1 MCMYFFTYM
10 DNLLDTSDLPEII
23 RKIDTSGN
31 IFYIVPGGETYDKRG
46 VLVKT
51 KIENCIDR
59 DNNNTNNTNKSNK
72 LAKELKKHKQKTLKT
87 SIMAQKNSE
96 WAEGVYEFTDK
107 IMDKLISEGLI
118 VEGNSKE
125 DIMKKLFE
133 GYEPGEK
140 VPEMK
145 KVKKKAKRS
154 NKISGYTFFTK
165 SNKENFRTEF
175 DSLAEKPRYMSFIS
189 EKWKSLSEE
198 EKGEWNKKAV
208 EANEAAALAKASEG
222 GKEEE

>member
-1 MCMYFFTYM
+1 MYFFTYM
-10 DNLLDTSDLPEII
+10 DNLLDTNDLPEII
-23 RKIDTSGN
+23 RKEDPEGN
-31 IFYIVPGGETYDKRG
+31 ITYVLPCGETYDQRG
-46 VLVKT
+46 TLLKT
-51 KIENCIDR
+51 KIEKCIVR

-87 SIMAQKNSE
+87 SIMAKNNSD

-118 VEGNSKE
+118 VEGNPKE

-198 EKGEWNKKAV
+198 EKGEWNKGAR
-208 EANEAAALAKASEG
+208 EANEAAAAAEASEG

>member
-1 MCMYFFTYM
+1 M
-10 DNLLDTSDLPEII
+10 DNLLDTNELPEII
-23 RKIDTSGN
+23 RKIDTSGD
-31 IFYIVPGGETYDKRG
+31 IFYIVPGGETYDQRG
-46 VLVKT
+46 LLVET
-51 KIENCIDR
+51 KIENCIVK
-59 DNNNTNNTNKSNK
+59 DNNNTNNTTNTTNTNKSNK
-72 LAKELKKHKQKTLKT
+72 LAKELKKHKQKPLQT
-87 SIMAQKNSE
+87 SIMAQNNSE

-107 IMDKLISEGLI
+107 IMDKLISESLI

-145 KVKKKAKRS
+145 KVKKKKAKRS

-165 SNKENFRTEF
+165 SNKETFREEF
-175 DSLAEKPRYMSFIS
+175 DSLVEKPRYMSFIS

-198 EKGEWNKKAV
+198 EKGEWNKKAEKV
-208 EANEAAALAKASEG
+208 NKEVAEKASE
-222 GKEEE
+222 E

>member
-1 MCMYFFTYM
+1 M
-10 DNLLDTSDLPEII
+10 DNLLDTNDLPEII
-23 RKIDTSGN
+23 RKEDPEGN
-31 IFYIVPGGETYDKRG
+31 ITYVLPCGETYDQRG
-46 VLVKT
+46 TLLKT
-51 KIENCIDR
+51 KIEKCIVR

-87 SIMAQKNSE
+87 SIMAKNNSD

-118 VEGNSKE
+118 VEGNPKE

-198 EKGEWNKKAV
+198 EKGEWNKGAR
-208 EANEAAALAKASEG
+208 EANEAAAAAEASEG

>member
-1 MCMYFFTYM
+1 M

-23 RKIDTSGN
+23 RKEDPEGN
-31 IFYIVPGGETYDKRG
+31 ITYVVPGGETYDQRG

-72 LAKELKKHKQKTLKT
+72 LAKELKKHKQKTLQT
-87 SIMAQKNSE
+87 SIMAQNNSE

-145 KVKKKAKRS
+145 KVKKKKAKRS

-165 SNKENFRTEF
+165 SNKEEF
-175 DSLAEKPRYMSFIS
+175 HPEFNSWKKTQETPRFMKFMG

-198 EKGEWNKKAV
+198 ERGEWNKKAG
-208 EANEAAALAKASEG
+208 EANEAAAAAKASEG
-222 GKEEE
+222 EKEEE

>member
-1 MCMYFFTYM
+1 M
-10 DNLLDTSDLPEII
+10 DNLLDTNDLPEII

-31 IFYIVPGGETYDKRG
+31 IFYIVPGGETYDQRG

-51 KIENCIDR
+51 KIENCIDK
-59 DNNNTNNTNKSNK
+59 DNNNTNNTNNTNKSNK
-72 LAKELKKHKQKTLKT
+72 LETKKQKTLKT
-87 SIMAQKNSE
+87 SIMAQNNSE
-96 WAEGVYEFTDK
+96 WAEGVYVFTDK

-165 SNKENFRTEF
+165 SNKETFREEF
-175 DSLAEKPRYMSFIS
+175 DSLSEKPRYMSFVS

-198 EKGEWNKKAV
+198 EKGEWNKKAEKVNQEAV
-208 EANEAAALAKASEG
+208 EKASE
-222 GKEEE
+222 E

>member
-1 MCMYFFTYM
+1 MYFFTYM
-10 DNLLDTSDLPEII
+10 DNLLDTNDLPEII

-31 IFYIVPGGETYDKRG
+31 IFYIVPGGETYDQRG

-51 KIENCIDR
+51 KIENCVDK
-59 DNNNTNNTNKSNK
+59 DNNNTNNTNNTNKSNK
-72 LAKELKKHKQKTLKT
+72 LETKKQKPLQT
-87 SIMAQKNSE
+87 STMAQNNSE

-165 SNKENFRTEF
+165 SNKEEFRSEF
-175 DSLAEKPRYMSFIS
+175 DSLSEKPRYMSFVS

-198 EKGEWNKKAV
+198 EKGEWNKKAEKV
-208 EANEAAALAKASEG
+208 NQEATEKASE
-222 GKEEE
+222 E

>member
-1 MCMYFFTYM
+1 MYFFTYM
-10 DNLLDTSDLPEII
+10 DNLLDTNDLPEII
-23 RKIDTSGN
+23 RKEDPEGN
-31 IFYIVPGGETYDKRG
+31 ITYVLPCGETYDQRG
-46 VLVKT
+46 TLLKT
-51 KIENCIDR
+51 KIEKCIVK
-59 DNNNTNNTNKSNK
+59 DNNNTNKSTK
-72 LAKELKKHKQKTLKT
+72 LNKELKKHKQKTLKT
-87 SIMAQKNSE
+87 SIMAKNNSD

-107 IMDKLISEGLI
+107 ILEKLISEGLI

-140 VPEMK
+140 VPKMK
-145 KVKKKAKRS
+145 KVKGKTQRS

-165 SNKENFRTEF
+165 SNKETFREEF

-198 EKGEWNKKAV
+198 EKVEWNKKAR
-208 EANEAAALAKASEG
+208 EENEAAAAAKAAEE
-222 GKEEE
+222 KEEE

>member
-1 MCMYFFTYM
+1 MYFFTCM
-10 DNLLDTSDLPEII
+10 DNLLDTNDLPEII

-31 IFYIVPGGETYDKRG
+31 IFYIVPGGETYDQRG

-51 KIENCIDR
+51 KIENCIDK
-59 DNNNTNNTNKSNK
+59 DNNNTNNTNNTNKSNK
-72 LAKELKKHKQKTLKT
+72 LETKKQKTLKT
-87 SIMAQKNSE
+87 SIMAQNNSE
-96 WAEGVYEFTDK
+96 WAEGVYVFTDK

-165 SNKENFRTEF
+165 SNKETFREAF
-175 DSLAEKPRYMSFIS
+175 DSLSEKPRYMSFVS

-198 EKGEWNKKAV
+198 EKGEWNKKAEKVNQEAV
-208 EANEAAALAKASEG
+208 EKASE
-222 GKEEE
+222 E

>member
-1 MCMYFFTYM
+1 MYFFTYM
-10 DNLLDTSDLPEII
+10 DNLLDTNDLPEII
-23 RKIDTSGN
+23 RKEDPEGN
-31 IFYIVPGGETYDKRG
+31 ITYVLPCGETYDQRG
-46 VLVKT
+46 TLLKT
-51 KIENCIDR
+51 KIEKCIVK
-59 DNNNTNNTNKSNK
+59 DNNNTNKSTK
-72 LAKELKKHKQKTLKT
+72 LNKELKKHKQKTLKT
-87 SIMAQKNSE
+87 SIMAKNNSD

-107 IMDKLISEGLI
+107 ILEKLISEGLI

-198 EKGEWNKKAV
+198 EKGEWNKKAEKV
-208 EANEAAALAKASEG
+208 NQEAAEKASEG
-222 GKEEE
+222 EKEEE

>member
-1 MCMYFFTYM
+1 MYFFTCM
-10 DNLLDTSDLPEII
+10 DNLLDTNDLPEII

-31 IFYIVPGGETYDKRG
+31 IFYIVPGGETYDQRG

-51 KIENCIDR
+51 KIENCIDK
-59 DNNNTNNTNKSNK
+59 DNNNTNNTNNTNKSNK
-72 LAKELKKHKQKTLKT
+72 LETKKQKTLKT
-87 SIMAQKNSE
+87 SIMAQNNSE
-96 WAEGVYEFTDK
+96 WAEGVYVFTDK

-165 SNKENFRTEF
+165 SNKETFREEF
-175 DSLAEKPRYMSFIS
+175 DSLSEKPRYMSFVS

-198 EKGEWNKKAV
+198 EKGEWNKKAEKVNQEAV
-208 EANEAAALAKASEG
+208 EKASE
-222 GKEEE
+222 E